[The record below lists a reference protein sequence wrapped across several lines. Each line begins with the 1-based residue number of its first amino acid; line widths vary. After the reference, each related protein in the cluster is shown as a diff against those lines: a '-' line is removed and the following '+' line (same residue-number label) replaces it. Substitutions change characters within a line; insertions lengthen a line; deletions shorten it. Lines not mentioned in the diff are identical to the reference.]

1 METPNILFITV
12 DSLRADHLSCYG
24 YDKET
29 APFLSSL
36 ADNGVI
42 CREAIANAPNTPSSF
57 PSILTS
63 THPQMYGGY
72 DYLTEERPFLAE
84 ELRAAGY
91 ETLGFHSNPHLGS
104 NHNYDN
110 GFNHFE
116 DSAEG
121 SDSVATLK
129 DRVER
134 RIDDDSLLYKF
145 LRRVWHYFTLSTD
158 TSAYAR
164 AGTISN
170 KAIDW
175 IEGDQSSPFFMWL
188 HYMDVHYPF
197 TPDEDSLSE
206 LGIEPLSKRRVA
218 DLNARMQEQPDE
230 LTEEDVTDLLKL
242 YDGEIRYTD
251 AQIRSVVQALQR
263 NGIYDETVVI
273 VTADHGEAFGEHGRF
288 GHHPELYDELL
299 HVPLIINGPRISPG
313 TVDQQVSLI
322 DIGPT
327 IYDLVGVKT
336 PPAVQGKSFYPL
348 LEDKSLEE
356 PVALITAARDDRM
369 ACRTSEWKF
378 FWRVDD
384 DEFEL
389 YDLTAD
395 PREQADLSDERP
407 DIVEQFTERL
417 KAYRKQVEETSRDAP
432 EVTESENVKQR
443 LEDLGYV
450 D

>member
-24 YDKET
+24 YDRET
-29 APFLSSL
+29 APYLSSL
-36 ADNGVI
+36 AEDGVV

-72 DYLTEERPFLAE
+72 DYLTEDRPFLAE
-84 ELRAAGY
+84 ELQKAGY

-110 GFNHFE
+110 GFDRFE

-134 RIDDDSLLYKF
+134 RLDDDSLIYKF

-175 IEGDQSSPFFMWL
+175 IEGERSSPFFMWL

-197 TPDEDSLSE
+197 TPDEESLSA
-206 LGIEPLSKRRVA
+206 LGIDPLSKRRVA
-218 DLNARMQEQPDE
+218 NLNARMQERPEE
-230 LTEEDVTDLLKL
+230 LTEADVSDLLKL

-251 AQIRSVVQALQR
+251 AQIRNVVDALKR
-263 NGIYDETVVI
+263 DGIYEDTVVI

-288 GHHPELYDELL
+288 GHHPDLYDELL
-299 HVPLIINGPRISPG
+299 RVPLILNGPGISPG

-322 DIGPT
+322 DVGPT
-327 IYDLVGVKT
+327 IYDLVGTET
-336 PPAVQGKSFYPL
+336 PSVVQGESFYPL
-348 LEDKSLEE
+348 LDGESQEE
-356 PVALITAARDDRM
+356 SIALITAARDDRM

-378 FWRVDD
+378 FWRVDE

-389 YDLTAD
+389 YDLTDD
-395 PREQADLSDERP
+395 PAEQTDLSDERP
-407 DIVEQFTERL
+407 EVVERFVDRL
-417 KAYRKQVEETSRDAP
+417 NAYRERVEETNRYAP
-432 EVTESENVKQR
+432 DVS
-443 LEDLGYV
+443 
-450 D
+450 